1 MNDRVKRTLSL
12 VAVASFSVMATAS
25 IASSS
30 ISASSIPA
38 GADCG
43 HGQRQDA
50 ARVAPVTEPRN
61 EAAVALSDPALDG
74 MFARYAG
81 LHRDTVGYAMT
92 DVIDTSM
99 LAKAAQDPAV
109 PSTH

>member
-1 MNDRVKRTLSL
+1 MNNRVKQTLRL

-25 IASSS
+25 MASNN
-30 ISASSIPA
+30 
-38 GADCG
+38 DC
-43 HGQRQDA
+43 HPTQRNDA
-50 ARVAPVTEPRN
+50 ARVVPPTEPRSD
-61 EAAVALSDPALDG
+61 AVVALSDPALDG

-99 LAKAAQDPAV
+99 LAKAAADPAA